1 MASQQNNQLSLF
13 TNYLEPQGRRYFAS
27 SGKGGPEKQNND
39 YESGFDNLM
48 KDGKITEEE
57 SEKFK
62 QRRDQKAEQLKE
74 DKQKSDEIHDKKFK
88 EGEQD
93 FDDFL

>member
-1 MASQQNNQLSLF
+1 MASQQNNQQSLF
-13 TNYLEPQGRRYFAS
+13 TNYLEAQGRRYCAS

-39 YESGFDNLM
+39 DESGFDNLM